1 MGFKRITEQLTNKP
15 ENSNLLFEQAY
26 QLFTT
31 QLSSV
36 NGFSSE
42 QIRDKFGD
50 NKTLLI
56 FMIGLNNDVTAS
68 NAAQKLGLNQRTI
81 ENYLAEL
88 KQAKIISRKGAN
100 KTGYWTISI

>member
-1 MGFKRITEQLTNKP
+1 VGFKRITEQLTNKP

-42 QIRDKFGD
+42 QIRDKFGT
-50 NKTLLI
+50 N
-56 FMIGLNNDVTAS
+56 S
-68 NAAQKLGLNQRTI
+68 
-81 ENYLAEL
+81 E
-88 KQAKIISRKGAN
+88 
-100 KTGYWTISI
+100 

>member
-1 MGFKRITEQLTNKP
+1 MALVRNKFGI
-15 ENSNLLFEQAY
+15 N
-26 QLFTT
+26 
-31 QLSSV
+31 
-36 NGFSSE
+36 SE
-42 QIRDKFGD
+42 QIRNKFGD

-100 KTGYWTISI
+100 KTGYWTILI